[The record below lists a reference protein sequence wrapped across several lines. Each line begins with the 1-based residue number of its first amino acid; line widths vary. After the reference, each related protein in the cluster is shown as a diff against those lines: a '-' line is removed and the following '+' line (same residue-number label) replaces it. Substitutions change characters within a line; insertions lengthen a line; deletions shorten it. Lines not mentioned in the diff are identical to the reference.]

1 LRCSYECSTPLKVP
15 IDCSYI
21 NSSWWLIEHC
31 SGCALISDLPN
42 TKRRSLRS
50 NRPLRYSTNPALFRG
65 ASLQHATSG
74 EFKVRGASLQHATS
88 GEFKVHSCRTFEG
101 LVLKLNV
108 RYRHKHGDIGRHVHC
123 VESEGSHR
131 PRRGG
136 IRGLTERNTKQFSS
150 D

>member
-1 LRCSYECSTPLKVP
+1 LAVGGRTHTNEPTTDILQYCCS
-15 IDCSYI
+15 SYI

-50 NRPLRYSTNPALFRG
+50 IRPLRYSTNPALFRG
-65 ASLQHATSG
+65 ASLQ
-74 EFKVRGASLQHATS
+74 LATS
-88 GEFKVHSCRTFEG
+88 GEFKVHSRRTFEG

-108 RYRHKHGDIGRHVHC
+108 RYRHTHGDIGRHVHC
-123 VESEGSHR
+123 RRSGHWRRGFSHR

>member
-1 LRCSYECSTPLKVP
+1 LAVGGRTHTNEPTTYIVLQYCCS
-15 IDCSYI
+15 SYI
-21 NSSWWLIEHC
+21 NSSWRLIEHC
-31 SGCALISDLPN
+31 SGYALISDLPN

-65 ASLQHATSG
+65 ASLQ
-74 EFKVRGASLQHATS
+74 LATS
-88 GEFKVHSCRTFEG
+88 GEFKVHSRRTFEG

-108 RYRHKHGDIGRHVHC
+108 TYRHKHGDIGRHVHC
-123 VESEGSHR
+123 RRSGRRRRPSSHR

>member
-1 LRCSYECSTPLKVP
+1 LAVGGRTHTNEPTTDILQYCCS
-15 IDCSYI
+15 SYI
-21 NSSWWLIEHC
+21 NSSWRLIEHC
-31 SGCALISDLPN
+31 SGYALISDLPN

-50 NRPLRYSTNPALFRG
+50 IRPLLRYSTNPALFRG
-65 ASLQHATSG
+65 ASLQ
-74 EFKVRGASLQHATS
+74 LATS
-88 GEFKVHSCRTFEG
+88 GEFKVHSRRTFEG

-108 RYRHKHGDIGRHVHC
+108 RYRHTHGDIGRHVHC
-123 VESEGSHR
+123 RRSGHWRRGFSHR